1 MSTSD
6 LKKKST
12 SSTYEGAEVFKLMET
27 DLQEAEKWALELAK
41 ARHSSFQDQ
50 SLRKLLE
57 ISNAMNSNLKLDR
70 LLAYVMD
77 QVIEMTKAEYGYLIF
92 LKEDGGL
99 EFKVAHNLAKEEI
112 ESAEFEISR
121 SVIREVIENQKTV
134 FLQDASQEER
144 FKNKHSIL
152 DLQLKSI
159 LSVPLKIKQKL
170 LGLIYLENRSIVGM
184 FTPDQAELLE
194 VFANQAATAIENAQL
209 FELTDEKLQKKVHEL
224 SAINSVI
231 STISQTMDLKLI
243 LNDVLKIIKQITR
256 ADYAGI
262 HILKG
267 NKLILKVFLGLE
279 SPLLDEVSA
288 VDLDEPWVK
297 KFLDPSNW
305 LVNKTLSKSK
315 DFIPSEAKSL
325 GIQSYICL
333 PLKSKENLIGLIVLS
348 SKEHNHFTE
357 ENIELL
363 SSIATQIGVGI
374 ENVRLYVKET
384 NKARRLRVIN
394 QIGLKITSILDIEK
408 VLEEVIR
415 LLYSELNYY
424 AVTIGLIQK
433 DRFIIKSMYEDDKGK
448 YNIHNHNLELKEK
461 SILGWVARSNR
472 ILVVEDVSSDP
483 RYYHF
488 NGLRE
493 TKSELAV
500 PIELQGKVLG
510 VLDAQSNKIDGFD
523 EEDLQLLQSVAN
535 QTAVALENARL
546 YANSEK
552 KIQELSVL
560 NNVAR
565 VVNSTLDLDQLL
577 EHIYRQL
584 TLVINA
590 PSYYVALYD
599 EKNDRLNFEI
609 LIDDG
614 KQFPKTTTSLGEG
627 TVSYIIRTKKPLLIN
642 DLESDIKRLPIKIET
657 IATGNKKISSS
668 WMGVPMMSGDK
679 ALGVLAVGSYEKNSF
694 SEEDLQFL
702 INITSQAAI
711 AMVNAQLFNQVL
723 KGKQEWEQTFD
734 SITDLICLIDPEYR
748 LIRVNRTL
756 AQKLGMGPEQII
768 GKKCH
773 QVFHNRLDAPCP
785 ECAHRQ
791 AMATKKPFTLEMKGT
806 SGDEVFLTS
815 AFPRFNSKGEFIGS
829 VYVLRDISEQKRL
842 REQLVQSEKMAAV
855 GQLVSGVAHELN
867 NPLAGVMG
875 YSQLLLMNNNLDT
888 KTQSYLNKISKESDR
903 AKNIVNNLLTF
914 ARKHKPEKKYLD
926 INTILDQT
934 IELRAYDLKVS
945 NIQVLKTFDPQLPKT
960 MADFNQLQQV
970 FLNIMNNAHQAI
982 QESKGKGEIRIRTEK
997 AGEMIRI
1004 ILEDNG
1010 PGIPEENLN
1019 KIFEPFFTTKD
1030 VGRGTGLGLSISYG
1044 IIQQHG
1050 GKIYARSILGQGA
1063 TFVIELPVLKEEKAA
1078 TPEKKEKPK
1087 SAVQKIEKKNIL
1099 AIDDEQS
1106 ILDILMNALQQEGHQ
1121 VDVASNGRTGLS
1133 KVKAS
1138 DYDLIIT
1145 DIKMPDFD
1153 GRRFYEEV
1161 KKYDEELAKKIIFT
1175 TGDLANPETEDF
1187 LDRVKQ
1193 PCIPKPFNLEEV
1205 KQTIIKFFD

>member
-27 DLQEAEKWALELAK
+27 DLQEAEKWALELE
-41 ARHSSFQDQ
+41 RTRQSSFQDQ

-57 ISNAMNSNLKLDR
+57 ISNAMNSNLKLEK
-70 LLAYVMD
+70 LLTYVMD

-121 SVIREVIENQKTV
+121 SVIREVIESQKTV

-184 FTPDQAELLE
+184 FSPDQAELLE

-231 STISQTMDLKLI
+231 STISQTMDFKLI
-243 LNDVLKIIKQITR
+243 LNEVLKIIRQITK
-256 ADYAGI
+256 ADYADI
-262 HILKG
+262 HLQKG
-267 NKLILKVFLGLE
+267 NKLFLGASYGLE
-279 SPLLDEVSA
+279 PSLAEKIRALN
-288 VDLDEPWVK
+288 LDEPGVK
-297 KFLDPSNW
+297 KLLDPSNW
-305 LVNKTLSKSK
+305 FVNKKPSDEKNLMTLLA
-315 DFIPSEAKSL
+315 ETL
-325 GIQSYICL
+325 GVQSYLCL
-333 PLKSKENLIGLIVLS
+333 PLKSKENFIGLVTLG
-348 SKEHNHFTE
+348 SKEPDHFTR
-357 ENIELL
+357 ENIQLL
-363 SSIATQIGVGI
+363 SAIANQVGVGI
-374 ENVRLYVKET
+374 ENVQLYVKET

-394 QIGLKITSILDIEK
+394 QIGLKITSILEIEK

-433 DRFIIKSMYEDDKGK
+433 EEFIIKSMYEDNKGK
-448 YNIHNHNLELKEK
+448 YNIHNHSLKLKEK
-461 SILGWVARSNR
+461 SIMSWVAESNQA
-472 ILVVEDVSSDP
+472 LSVKDVSSDS
-483 RYYHF
+483 RYHHF
-488 NGLRE
+488 NGLKE
-493 TKSELAV
+493 TRSELAV

-510 VLDAQSNKIDGFD
+510 VLDVQSNETDAFD
-523 EEDLQLLQSVAN
+523 EEDLQLLQSVSN

-552 KIQELSVL
+552 KIKELSVL
-560 NNVAR
+560 NDVAR

-577 EHIYRQL
+577 KQIYQQL

-590 PSYYVALYD
+590 PCYYVALYD
-599 EKNDRLNFEI
+599 EKNNQLNFEI
-609 LIDDG
+609 LIDDK
-614 KQFPKTTTSLGEG
+614 KQYPKTTVPLGDG
-627 TVSYIIRTKKPLLIN
+627 VVSYVIRTKKPLLIN
-642 DLESDIKRLPIKIET
+642 DIETDIKKLPIRVET
-657 IATGNKKISSS
+657 IGSNKISSS
-668 WMGVPMMSGDK
+668 WLGVPMLSGEK
-679 ALGVLAVGSYEKNSF
+679 VLGVLAVCSYEKNAF
-694 SEEDLQFL
+694 SEEDLQFFT
-702 INITSQAAI
+702 NITSQAAI
-711 AMVNAQLFNQVL
+711 AIINAQLFHQVSR
-723 KGKQEWEQTFD
+723 GKQEWEQTFD

-756 AQKLGMGPEQII
+756 AQKLGMEPEQII

-773 QVFHNRLDAPCP
+773 QVFHNRLDSPCS

-791 AMATKKPFTLEMKGT
+791 AMVTKKPFTLEMKGI
-806 SGDEVFLTS
+806 SGNEIFLIS
-815 AFPRFNSKGEFIGS
+815 AFPRFSSKGEFIGS

-945 NIQVLKTFDPQLPKT
+945 NIQVLKTFDPQLSKT

-982 QESKGKGEIRIRTEK
+982 QETKGKGEIRIRTEK

-1078 TPEKKEKPK
+1078 VSEKKEKPK
-1087 SAVQKIEKKNIL
+1087 SVIRKIEKKNIL

-1106 ILDILMNALQQEGHQ
+1106 ILDILMDTLQQEGHQ

-1161 KKYDEELAKKIIFT
+1161 KKYSDKLAKKIIFT
-1175 TGDLANPETEDF
+1175 TGDLANPETEAF

-1193 PCIPKPFNLEEV
+1193 PCIPKPFDLEEV
-1205 KQTIIKFFD
+1205 KQTIMKFFD

>member
-12 SSTYEGAEVFKLMET
+12 SSAYEGAEVFKLMET

-41 ARHSSFQDQ
+41 SRQSSSQDQ

-57 ISNAMNSNLKLDR
+57 ISNAMNSNLKLER
-70 LLAYVMD
+70 LLTYVMD

-184 FTPDQAELLE
+184 FTQDQAELLE

-231 STISQTMDLKLI
+231 STISQTMDLKFI
-243 LNDVLKIIKQITR
+243 LNNTLKIVKQITS
-256 ADYAGI
+256 ADHAGI

-267 NKLILKVFLGLE
+267 NKLILEGSLGLE
-279 SPLLDEVSA
+279 SSLLDKARTAS
-288 VDLDEPWVK
+288 LDEPWVK
-297 KFLDPSNW
+297 KILDPSNW
-305 LVNKTLSKSK
+305 LVNRS
-315 DFIPSEAKSL
+315 PSESKEPITLEAKAQ
-325 GIQSYICL
+325 GVQSYICL
-333 PLKSKENLIGLIVLS
+333 PLKSKENLIGIMTLT
-348 SKEHNHFTE
+348 SKELNHFTE
-357 ENIELL
+357 ENVELL
-363 SSIATQIGVGI
+363 SSISNQIGMGI
-374 ENVRLYVKET
+374 ENVQLYLKET

-433 DRFIIKSMYEDDKGK
+433 DRLIIKSMYEDDKGK
-448 YNIHNHNLELKEK
+448 YNIHNHYLELKEK
-461 SILGWVARSNR
+461 SVLGWVAKSNR
-472 ILVVEDVSSDP
+472 TLLVEDVSTDP

-488 NGLRE
+488 NSLRE

-510 VLDAQSNKIDGFD
+510 VLDAQSNRIDGFD

-577 EHIYRQL
+577 KHIYQQL
-584 TLVINA
+584 TSVINA

-599 EKNDRLNFEI
+599 EKNNTLNFEI
-609 LIDDG
+609 LIDER
-614 KQFPKTTTSLGEG
+614 KQFPKTTVPLGEG
-627 TVSYIIRTKKPLLIN
+627 TVGYVIKTKKPLLLCNI
-642 DLESDIKRLPIKIET
+642 ESDVKKLPIKIET
-657 IATGNKKISSS
+657 IGNKKSCAS
-668 WMGVPMMSGDK
+668 WLGVPMMSGEK
-679 ALGVLAVGSYEKNSF
+679 VLGVLAVGSYEKNAF

-702 INITSQAAI
+702 INITNQAAI
-711 AMVNAQLFNQVL
+711 AIVNAQLFHQVL
-723 KGKQEWEQTFD
+723 RGKQEWEQTFD

-748 LIRVNRTL
+748 LIRVNRAL
-756 AQKLGMGPEQII
+756 AQKLGMKPEQII

-773 QVFHNRLDAPCP
+773 QVFHNRLDSPCP

-806 SGDEVFLTS
+806 SGDEVFLIS
-815 AFPRFNSKGEFIGS
+815 AFPRFSSKGEFIGS
-829 VYVLRDISEQKRL
+829 VYVLRDVTEQKRL

-875 YSQLLLMNNNLDT
+875 YSQLLLMNNGLDS

-945 NIQVLKTFDPQLPKT
+945 NIQVQKNLDLELPKT

-970 FLNIMNNAHQAI
+970 FLNIMNNAQQAI

-1019 KIFEPFFTTKD
+1019 KIFEPFFTTKE

-1063 TFVIELPVLKEEKAA
+1063 TFVIELPVLKEEKAGA
-1078 TPEKKEKPK
+1078 YDKKEKPK
-1087 SAVQKIEKKNIL
+1087 SVIRKIEKKNIL

-1106 ILDILMNALQQEGHQ
+1106 ILDILMDTLQQEGHQ

-1161 KKYDEELAKKIIFT
+1161 KKYNEELAKKIIFT
-1175 TGDLANPETEDF
+1175 TGDLANPETEAF

-1193 PCIPKPFNLEEV
+1193 PCIPKPFDLEEV

>member
-27 DLQEAEKWALELAK
+27 DLQEAEKWALELEK
-41 ARHSSFQDQ
+41 TRQSSFQDQ

-121 SVIREVIENQKTV
+121 SVIREVIESQKTV

-243 LNDVLKIIKQITR
+243 LNNTLKIVKQITN
-256 ADYAGI
+256 ADCASI
-262 HILKG
+262 HMLKG
-267 NKLILKVFLGLE
+267 NQLILEGSLGADA
-279 SPLLDEVSA
+279 SLLDKA
-288 VDLDEPWVK
+288 RIADLDHPWVK
-297 KFLDPSNW
+297 KLLNPSSW
-305 LVNKTLSKSK
+305 LVNKSLSESNES
-315 DFIPSEAKSL
+315 INLEAKRQ
-325 GIQSYICL
+325 GFQSYIVL
-333 PLKSKENLIGLIVLS
+333 PLQSKDNLIGLMSLA
-348 SKEHNHFTE
+348 SKKLNHFTE
-357 ENIELL
+357 ENAELL
-363 SSIATQIGVGI
+363 SSISSQIGVGI
-374 ENVRLYVKET
+374 ENTELYVKET

-433 DRFIIKSMYEDDKGK
+433 DEFIIKSMYEDDKGK

-461 SILGWVARSNR
+461 SILGWVAESNR
-472 ILVVEDVSSDP
+472 TLFVENVSTDP

-488 NGLRE
+488 NGLKE
-493 TKSELAV
+493 TRSELAV

-510 VLDAQSNKIDGFD
+510 VLDAQTNRIAGFD

-599 EKNDRLNFEI
+599 KKNNQLNFEI
-609 LIDDG
+609 LIDNK
-614 KQFPKTTTSLGEG
+614 KQYPKTRVPLGDG
-627 TVSYIIRTKKPLLIN
+627 VVSYVIRTKKPLLIS
-642 DLESDIKRLPIKIET
+642 DFETDIKKLPVKVET
-657 IATGNKKISSS
+657 IGSNKISSS
-668 WMGVPMMSGDK
+668 WLGVPMLSGDK
-679 ALGVLAVGSYEKNSF
+679 VLGVLAVCSYEKNAF

-702 INITSQAAI
+702 TNITSQAAI

-723 KGKQEWEQTFD
+723 RGKQEWEQTFD

-748 LIRVNRTL
+748 IIRANRTL
-756 AQKLGMGPEQII
+756 AQKLGMEPDQII

-773 QVFHNRLDAPCP
+773 QVFHNRLDSPCS
-785 ECAHRQ
+785 ECPHRQ
-791 AMATKKPFTLEMKGT
+791 AMLTKKPFTLEMKGI
-806 SGDEVFLTS
+806 SGDEIFLIS
-815 AFPRFNSKGEFIGS
+815 AFPRFSSKGVFIGS
-829 VYVLRDISEQKRL
+829 VYLLRDITEQKRL

-945 NIQVLKTFDPQLPKT
+945 NIQVLKDLDPQLHKT

-1078 TPEKKEKPK
+1078 VSEKKEKPK
-1087 SAVQKIEKKNIL
+1087 SVIRKIEKKNIL

-1106 ILDILMNALQQEGHQ
+1106 ILDILMDTLQQEGHQ

-1161 KKYDEELAKKIIFT
+1161 KKYSEELAKKIIFT
-1175 TGDLANPETEDF
+1175 TGDLANPETEAF

-1193 PCIPKPFNLEEV
+1193 PCIPKPFDLEEV

>member
-12 SSTYEGAEVFKLMET
+12 TSAYEGAEVFKLMET

-41 ARHSSFQDQ
+41 SRQSSFQDQ

-57 ISNAMNSNLKLDR
+57 ISNAMNSNLKLER

-184 FTPDQAELLE
+184 FTQDQAELLE

-231 STISQTMDLKLI
+231 STISQTMDLKFI
-243 LNDVLKIIKQITR
+243 LNNTLKIVKQITS
-256 ADYAGI
+256 ADHAGI

-267 NKLILKVFLGLE
+267 NKLILEGSLGLE
-279 SPLLDEVSA
+279 SSLLDKARTAS
-288 VDLDEPWVK
+288 LDEPWVK
-297 KFLDPSNW
+297 KILDPSNW
-305 LVNKTLSKSK
+305 LVNRS
-315 DFIPSEAKSL
+315 PSESKEPITLEAKAQ
-325 GIQSYICL
+325 GVQSYICL
-333 PLKSKENLIGLIVLS
+333 PLKSKENLIGIMTLT
-348 SKEHNHFTE
+348 SKELNHFTE
-357 ENIELL
+357 ENVELL
-363 SSIATQIGVGI
+363 SSISNQIGMGI
-374 ENVRLYVKET
+374 ENVQLYLKET

-433 DRFIIKSMYEDDKGK
+433 DRLIIKSMYEDDKGK
-448 YNIHNHNLELKEK
+448 YNIHNHYLELKEK
-461 SILGWVARSNR
+461 SVLGWVAKSNR
-472 ILVVEDVSSDP
+472 TLLVEDVSTDP

-488 NGLRE
+488 NSLRE

-510 VLDAQSNKIDGFD
+510 VLDAQSNRIDGFD

-560 NNVAR
+560 NNVAQ

-577 EHIYRQL
+577 KHIYQQL
-584 TLVINA
+584 TSVINA

-599 EKNDRLNFEI
+599 EKNNTLNFEI
-609 LIDDG
+609 LIDER
-614 KQFPKTTTSLGEG
+614 KQFPKTTVPLGEG
-627 TVSYIIRTKKPLLIN
+627 TVGYVIKTKKPLLLCNI
-642 DLESDIKRLPIKIET
+642 ESDVKKLPIKIET
-657 IATGNKKISSS
+657 IGNKKSCAS
-668 WMGVPMMSGDK
+668 WLGVPMMSGEK
-679 ALGVLAVGSYEKNSF
+679 VLGVLAVGSYEKNAF

-702 INITSQAAI
+702 INITNKAAI
-711 AMVNAQLFNQVL
+711 AIVNAQLFHQVL
-723 KGKQEWEQTFD
+723 RGKQEWEQTFD

-748 LIRVNRTL
+748 LIRVNRAL
-756 AQKLGMGPEQII
+756 AQKLGMKPEQII

-773 QVFHNRLDAPCP
+773 QVFHNRLDSPCP

-806 SGDEVFLTS
+806 SGDEVFLIS
-815 AFPRFNSKGEFIGS
+815 AFPRFSSKGEFIGS
-829 VYVLRDISEQKRL
+829 VYVLRDVTEQKRL

-875 YSQLLLMNNNLDT
+875 YSQLLLMNNGLDS

-945 NIQVLKTFDPQLPKT
+945 NIQVQKNLDLELPKT

-970 FLNIMNNAHQAI
+970 FLNIMNNAQQAI

-1019 KIFEPFFTTKD
+1019 KIFDPFFTTKE

-1063 TFVIELPVLKEEKAA
+1063 TFVIELPVLKEEKAGA
-1078 TPEKKEKPK
+1078 YDKKEKPK
-1087 SAVQKIEKKNIL
+1087 SVIRKIEKKNIL

-1106 ILDILMNALQQEGHQ
+1106 ILDILMDTLQQEGHQ

-1161 KKYDEELAKKIIFT
+1161 KKYNEELAKKIIFT
-1175 TGDLANPETEDF
+1175 TGDLANPETEAF

-1193 PCIPKPFNLEEV
+1193 PCIPKPFDLEEV

>member
-1 MSTSD
+1 MSTPA
-6 LKKKST
+6 LKKKNT

-27 DLQEAEKWALELAK
+27 DLQEAEKWALELEK
-41 ARHSSFQDQ
+41 IRQSSFQDQ

-99 EFKVAHNLAKEEI
+99 EFRVAHNLAKEEI

-134 FLQDASQEER
+134 FLQNASQEER

-170 LGLIYLENRSIVGM
+170 LGLIYLENRSIIGM
-184 FTPDQAELLE
+184 FTRDHAELLE

-231 STISQTMDLKLI
+231 STISQTMDLKPI
-243 LNDVLKIIKQITR
+243 LNEVLKIIKQITR
-256 ADYAGI
+256 ADYADI
-262 HILKG
+262 HLLKG
-267 NKLILKVFLGLE
+267 NKLFLGACYGLE
-279 SPLLDEVSA
+279 PSLQEKIRVLNP
-288 VDLDEPWVK
+288 DEPGVK
-297 KFLDPSNW
+297 KLLDPSNW
-305 LVNKTLSKSK
+305 FGNKK
-315 DFIPSEAKSL
+315 PSDEQNLMTQLAQVA
-325 GIQSYICL
+325 GVQSYLCL
-333 PLKSKENLIGLIVLS
+333 PLKSKENFIGLVILGS
-348 SKEHNHFTE
+348 RELDHFST

-363 SSIATQIGVGI
+363 SAIANQVGVGI
-374 ENVRLYVKET
+374 ENVQLYVKET
-384 NKARRLRVIN
+384 NKTRRLRVIN
-394 QIGLKITSILDIEK
+394 QIGLKVTSILDIDK
-408 VLEEVIR
+408 VLEEVIS
-415 LLYSELNYY
+415 LLYSELDYDV
-424 AVTIGLIQK
+424 ADIGLIEK
-433 DRFIIKSMYEDDKGK
+433 DWLMIKSMHEDTQGK
-448 YNIHNHNLELKEK
+448 CNIHNCRFSLKNK
-461 SILGWVARSNR
+461 SIIGWVAENNQPL
-472 ILVVEDVSSDP
+472 LVNDVSTDS
-483 RYYHF
+483 RYY
-488 NGLRE
+488 LLEDLKKIRSQL
-493 TKSELAV
+493 TV

-510 VLDAQSNKIDGFD
+510 VLDVQSNHLDAFD
-523 EEDLQLLQSVAN
+523 EEDLQLLQSVSN
-535 QTAVALENARL
+535 QTAVSLENARL

-552 KIQELSVL
+552 KIKELSVL
-560 NNVAR
+560 NDVAR

-577 EHIYRQL
+577 KQIYQQL

-590 PSYYVALYD
+590 PCYYVALYD
-599 EKNDRLNFEI
+599 EKNNSLNFEI
-609 LIDDG
+609 LIDDK
-614 KQFPKTTTSLGEG
+614 KQYPKTTVPLGDG
-627 TVSYIIRTKKPLLIN
+627 VVSYVIRTKKPLLIT
-642 DLESDIKRLPIKIET
+642 DLETDLKKLPIKVET
-657 IATGNKKISSS
+657 IGSNKISSS
-668 WMGVPMMSGDK
+668 WLGVPMLTGEK
-679 ALGVLAVGSYEKNSF
+679 VLGVLAVCSYEKNAF
-694 SEEDLQFL
+694 TEEDLQFFT
-702 INITSQAAI
+702 NITSQAAI
-711 AMVNAQLFNQVL
+711 AIVNAQLFHQVSR
-723 KGKQEWEQTFD
+723 GKHEWEQTFD
-734 SITDLICLIDPEYR
+734 SITDLICLIDPEYKI
-748 LIRVNRTL
+748 IRVNRTM
-756 AQKLGMGPEQII
+756 AQKLSTKPEQII

-773 QVFHNRLDAPCP
+773 QVFHNLADSPCP
-785 ECAHRQ
+785 ECPHRQ
-791 AMATKKPFTLEMKGT
+791 AMASKKPFTLELKGT

-815 AFPRFNSKGEFIGS
+815 AFPRFSSKGEFIGS
-829 VYVLRDISEQKRL
+829 VYVLRDITEQKRL

-875 YSQLLLMNNNLDT
+875 YSQLLLMNNNLDA

-945 NIQVLKTFDPQLPKT
+945 NIQVSKTFDLQLPKT

-1044 IIQQHG
+1044 IVQQHG

-1063 TFVIELPVLKEEKAA
+1063 TFVIELPVLKEEKMGADD
-1078 TPEKKEKPK
+1078 KKEKPK
-1087 SAVQKIEKKNIL
+1087 SVIRKIEKKNIL

-1106 ILDILMNALQQEGHQ
+1106 ILDILMNALQQDGHQ

-1153 GRRFYEEV
+1153 GKKFYEEV
-1161 KKYDEELAKKIIFT
+1161 RKYNEELAKKIIFT
-1175 TGDLANPETEDF
+1175 TGDLANPETEAF
-1187 LDRVKQ
+1187 LDKVSQ

-1205 KQTIIKFFD
+1205 KQTIMKFFD

>member
-27 DLQEAEKWALELAK
+27 DLQEAEKLAFELAK
-41 ARHSSFQDQ
+41 SRQSSFQDQ

-57 ISNAMNSNLKLDR
+57 ISNAMNSNLKLER
-70 LLAYVMD
+70 LLTYVMD

-184 FTPDQAELLE
+184 FTLDQSELLE

-243 LNDVLKIIKQITR
+243 LNDVLKIIKQITN
-256 ADYAGI
+256 ADYADI
-262 HILKG
+262 HLRKG
-267 NKLILKVFLGLE
+267 NKLFLGASYGIDPSLQQKIGV
-279 SPLLDEVSA
+279 LN
-288 VDLDEPWVK
+288 LDEPGVK
-297 KFLDPSNW
+297 KLIDPSNW
-305 LVNKTLSKSK
+305 FLNKKPSDEKNLMTLLA
-315 DFIPSEAKSL
+315 ETL
-325 GIQSYICL
+325 GVQSYLCL
-333 PLKSKENLIGLIVLS
+333 PLKSKENFIGLVTLGG
-348 SKEHNHFTE
+348 KECDHFNR

-363 SSIATQIGVGI
+363 SAIANQVGVGI
-374 ENVRLYVKET
+374 ENVQLYLKET

-433 DRFIIKSMYEDDKGK
+433 NKLIMKSMYEDDQGK
-448 YNIHNHNLELKEK
+448 YNIHNHNLELSEK
-461 SILGWVARSNR
+461 SILGWVADSSRT
-472 ILVVEDVSSDP
+472 LLVEDVITDP
-483 RYYHF
+483 RYRHF
-488 NGLRE
+488 SGLRE
-493 TKSELAV
+493 TRSELAV

-552 KIQELSVL
+552 KIKELSVL
-560 NNVAR
+560 NDVAR

-577 EHIYRQL
+577 KQIYQQL

-590 PSYYVALYD
+590 PCYYVALYD
-599 EKNDRLNFEI
+599 EKNNQLNFEI
-609 LIDDG
+609 LIDDK
-614 KQFPKTTTSLGEG
+614 KQYPKTTVPLGDG
-627 TVSYIIRTKKPLLIN
+627 VASYVIRTKKPLLIS
-642 DLESDIKRLPIKIET
+642 DLETDIKKLPVKVET
-657 IATGNKKISSS
+657 IGSNKISSS
-668 WMGVPMMSGDK
+668 WLGVPMLSGEK
-679 ALGVLAVGSYEKNSF
+679 VLGVLAVCSYEKNAF
-694 SEEDLQFL
+694 SEEDLQFFT
-702 INITSQAAI
+702 NITSQAAI
-711 AMVNAQLFNQVL
+711 AIINAQLFYQVSR
-723 KGKQEWEQTFD
+723 GKQEWEQTFD

-756 AQKLGMGPEQII
+756 AQKLGMEPEQII
-768 GKKCH
+768 GKKCY
-773 QVFHNRLDAPCP
+773 QVFHSQSDSPCP

-791 AMATKKPFTLEMKGT
+791 AMASKKPFTMEMKGT
-806 SGDEVFLTS
+806 SGDEVFLIS
-815 AFPRFNSKGEFIGS
+815 AFPRFSSKGEFIGS
-829 VYVLRDISEQKRL
+829 VYVLRDITEQKRL

-875 YSQLLLMNNNLDT
+875 YSQLLLMNNGLDS

-945 NIQVLKTFDPQLPKT
+945 NIQVLKDFESDLPKT

-1004 ILEDNG
+1004 ILEDTG

-1063 TFVIELPVLKEEKAA
+1063 TFVIELPVLKEEKVGAYD
-1078 TPEKKEKPK
+1078 KKEKPK
-1087 SAVQKIEKKNIL
+1087 SVIRKIEKKNIL

-1106 ILDILMNALQQEGHQ
+1106 ILDILSNALQQQGHQ

-1133 KVKAS
+1133 KVKAT

-1175 TGDLANPETEDF
+1175 TGDLANPETEAF
-1187 LDRVKQ
+1187 LDKVRQ
-1193 PCIPKPFNLEEV
+1193 PCIPKPFDLEDV
-1205 KQTIIKFFD
+1205 KQTIMKFFD

>member
-12 SSTYEGAEVFKLMET
+12 SSAYEGAEVFKLMET

-41 ARHSSFQDQ
+41 SRQSSFQDQ

-57 ISNAMNSNLKLDR
+57 ISNAMNSNLKLER
-70 LLAYVMD
+70 LLTYVMD

-184 FTPDQAELLE
+184 FTQDQAELLE

-231 STISQTMDLKLI
+231 STISQTMDLKFI
-243 LNDVLKIIKQITR
+243 LNNTLKIVKQITS
-256 ADYAGI
+256 ADHAGI

-267 NKLILKVFLGLE
+267 NKLILEGSLGLE
-279 SPLLDEVSA
+279 SSLLDKARTAS
-288 VDLDEPWVK
+288 LDEPWVK
-297 KFLDPSNW
+297 KILDPSNW
-305 LVNKTLSKSK
+305 LVNRS
-315 DFIPSEAKSL
+315 PSESKEPITLEAKAQ
-325 GIQSYICL
+325 GVQSYICL
-333 PLKSKENLIGLIVLS
+333 PLKSKENLIGIMTLT
-348 SKEHNHFTE
+348 SKELNHFTE
-357 ENIELL
+357 ENVELL
-363 SSIATQIGVGI
+363 SSISNQIGMGI
-374 ENVRLYVKET
+374 ENVQLYLKET

-433 DRFIIKSMYEDDKGK
+433 DRLIIKSMYEDDKGK
-448 YNIHNHNLELKEK
+448 YNIHNHYLELKEK
-461 SILGWVARSNR
+461 SVLGWVAKSNR
-472 ILVVEDVSSDP
+472 TLLVEDVSTDP

-488 NGLRE
+488 NSLRE

-510 VLDAQSNKIDGFD
+510 VLDAQSNRIDGFD

-577 EHIYRQL
+577 KHIYQQL
-584 TLVINA
+584 TSVINA

-599 EKNDRLNFEI
+599 EKNNTLNFEI
-609 LIDDG
+609 LIDER
-614 KQFPKTTTSLGEG
+614 KQFPKTTVPLGEG
-627 TVSYIIRTKKPLLIN
+627 TVGYVIKTKKPLLLCNI
-642 DLESDIKRLPIKIET
+642 ESDVKKLPIKIET
-657 IATGNKKISSS
+657 IGNKKSCAS
-668 WMGVPMMSGDK
+668 WLGVPMMSGEK
-679 ALGVLAVGSYEKNSF
+679 VLGVLAVGSYEKNAF

-702 INITSQAAI
+702 INITNQAAI
-711 AMVNAQLFNQVL
+711 AIVNAQLFHQVL
-723 KGKQEWEQTFD
+723 RGKQEWEQTFD

-748 LIRVNRTL
+748 LIRVNRAL
-756 AQKLGMGPEQII
+756 AQKLGMKPEQII

-773 QVFHNRLDAPCP
+773 QVFHNRLDSPCP

-806 SGDEVFLTS
+806 SGDEVFLIS
-815 AFPRFNSKGEFIGS
+815 AFPRFSSKGEFIGS
-829 VYVLRDISEQKRL
+829 VYVLRDVTEQKRL

-875 YSQLLLMNNNLDT
+875 YSQLLLMNNGLDS

-945 NIQVLKTFDPQLPKT
+945 NIQVQKNLDLELPKT

-970 FLNIMNNAHQAI
+970 FLNIMNNAQQAI

-1019 KIFEPFFTTKD
+1019 KIFEPFFTTKE

-1063 TFVIELPVLKEEKAA
+1063 TFVIELPVLKEEKAGA
-1078 TPEKKEKPK
+1078 YDKKEKPK
-1087 SAVQKIEKKNIL
+1087 SVIRKIEKKNIL

-1106 ILDILMNALQQEGHQ
+1106 ILDILMDTLQQEGHQ

-1161 KKYDEELAKKIIFT
+1161 KKYNEELAKKIIFT
-1175 TGDLANPETEDF
+1175 TGDLANPETEAF

-1193 PCIPKPFNLEEV
+1193 PCIPKPFDLEEV

>member
-27 DLQEAEKWALELAK
+27 DLQEAEKWALELDK
-41 ARHSSFQDQ
+41 TRQSSFQDQ

-57 ISNAMNSNLKLDR
+57 ISNAMNSNLKLEK
-70 LLAYVMD
+70 LLTYVMD

-99 EFKVAHNLAKEEI
+99 EFKVAHNIAKEEI

-134 FLQDASQEER
+134 FLQNASQEER

-224 SAINSVI
+224 SAINSII

-243 LNDVLKIIKQITR
+243 LNEVLKIIKQITK
-256 ADYAGI
+256 ADYADI
-262 HILKG
+262 HLQKG
-267 NKLILKVFLGLE
+267 NKLFLGASYGLE
-279 SPLLDEVSA
+279 PSLQDKIRVLNPDETG
-288 VDLDEPWVK
+288 VK
-297 KFLDPSNW
+297 KLLDPSNW
-305 LVNKTLSKSK
+305 FVNKKPSDEKNLMTLLA
-315 DFIPSEAKSL
+315 ETL
-325 GIQSYICL
+325 GVQSYLCL
-333 PLKSKENLIGLIVLS
+333 PLKSKENFIGLVTLG
-348 SKEHNHFTE
+348 SKEPDHFTG
-357 ENIELL
+357 ENTQLL
-363 SSIATQIGVGI
+363 SAIANQVGVGI
-374 ENVRLYVKET
+374 ENVQLYVKET

-394 QIGLKITSILDIEK
+394 QIGLKITSILEIEK

-433 DRFIIKSMYEDDKGK
+433 DRFIIKSMYEDNKGK

-461 SILGWVARSNR
+461 SILGWVAKSNR
-472 ILVVEDVSSDP
+472 TLLVEDVGSDP

-488 NGLRE
+488 KNLKE

-510 VLDAQSNKIDGFD
+510 VLDVQSNETDAFD
-523 EEDLQLLQSVAN
+523 EEDLQLLQSISN

-560 NNVAR
+560 NDVAR

-577 EHIYRQL
+577 KQIYQQL
-584 TLVINA
+584 TSVINA

-599 EKNDRLNFEI
+599 EKNNTLNFEI
-609 LIDDG
+609 LIDEK
-614 KQFPKTTTSLGEG
+614 KQYPKTTVPLGEG
-627 TVSYIIRTKKPLLIN
+627 TVSYVIKTKKPLLLCDI
-642 DLESDIKRLPIKIET
+642 ESDLKKLPIKTET
-657 IATGNKKISSS
+657 IGNKKSCSS
-668 WMGVPMMSGDK
+668 WLGVPMMSGEK
-679 ALGVLAVGSYEKNSF
+679 VLGVLAVGSYEKNAF

-702 INITSQAAI
+702 INITNQAAI
-711 AMVNAQLFNQVL
+711 AIVNAQLFHQVL
-723 KGKQEWEQTFD
+723 RGKQEWEQTFD
-734 SITDLICLIDPEYR
+734 SITDLICLINPEYR
-748 LIRVNRTL
+748 IIRANRTL
-756 AQKLGMGPEQII
+756 AQKLGMEPEQII

-773 QVFHNRLDAPCP
+773 QVFHNRLDSPCP

-791 AMATKKPFTLEMKGT
+791 AMVTKKPFTLEMKGT
-806 SGDEVFLTS
+806 SGDEVLLIS
-815 AFPRFNSKGEFIGS
+815 AFPRFDSKGEFIGS
-829 VYVLRDISEQKRL
+829 VYVLRDITEQKRL

-867 NPLAGVMG
+867 NPLAGIMG
-875 YSQLLLMNNNLDT
+875 YSQLLLMNNGLDS

-945 NIQVLKTFDPQLPKT
+945 NIQVLKNFESQLPKT

-1050 GKIYARSILGQGA
+1050 GKIYARSILGQEA
-1063 TFVIELPVLKEEKAA
+1063 TFVIELPVLKEEKSAVS
-1078 TPEKKEKPK
+1078 EKKEKPK
-1087 SAVQKIEKKNIL
+1087 SVIRKIEKKNIL

-1161 KKYDEELAKKIIFT
+1161 KKYNEDLAKKIIFT
-1175 TGDLANPETEDF
+1175 TGDLANPETEAF

-1193 PCIPKPFNLEEV
+1193 PCIPKPFDLEDV

>member
-12 SSTYEGAEVFKLMET
+12 SSAYEGAEVFKLMET

-41 ARHSSFQDQ
+41 SRQSSSQDQ

-57 ISNAMNSNLKLDR
+57 ISNAMNSNLKLER

-209 FELTDEKLQKKVHEL
+209 FELTDEKLQKKVNEL

-243 LNDVLKIIKQITR
+243 LNDVLKIIRLITK
-256 ADYAGI
+256 ADYVDI
-262 HILKG
+262 HLKKG
-267 NKLILKVFLGLE
+267 NKLFLGASYGLE
-279 SPLLDEVSA
+279 PSLQEKIRALN
-288 VDLDEPWVK
+288 LDEPGVK
-297 KFLDPSNW
+297 KLIDPSNW
-305 LVNKTLSKSK
+305 FVNKKPSDEKNLMTLLA
-315 DFIPSEAKSL
+315 ETL
-325 GIQSYICL
+325 GVQSYLCL
-333 PLKSKENLIGLIVLS
+333 PLKSKENFIGLIVLS

-357 ENIELL
+357 ENIEFL

-374 ENVRLYVKET
+374 ENVQLYVKET

-394 QIGLKITSILDIEK
+394 QIGLKITSILEIEK

-433 DRFIIKSMYEDDKGK
+433 DRLIIKSMYEDDKGK

-461 SILGWVARSNR
+461 SILGWVAKSNR
-472 ILVVEDVSSDP
+472 TLLVEDVNSDP

-510 VLDAQSNKIDGFD
+510 VLDAQSNRIAGFD

-552 KIQELSVL
+552 KIKELSVL
-560 NNVAR
+560 NDVAR

-577 EHIYRQL
+577 KQIYQQL

-590 PSYYVALYD
+590 PCYYVALYD
-599 EKNDRLNFEI
+599 EKNNQLNFEI
-609 LIDDG
+609 LIDDK
-614 KQFPKTTTSLGEG
+614 KQYPKTTVPLGDG
-627 TVSYIIRTKKPLLIN
+627 VVSYVIRTKKPLLIN
-642 DLESDIKRLPIKIET
+642 DLETDIKKLPIKVGT
-657 IATGNKKISSS
+657 IGSNKTSSS
-668 WMGVPMMSGDK
+668 WLGVPMLSGEK
-679 ALGVLAVGSYEKNSF
+679 VLGVLAVCSYEKNAF
-694 SEEDLQFL
+694 SEEDLQFFT
-702 INITSQAAI
+702 NITSQAAI
-711 AMVNAQLFNQVL
+711 AIINAQLFHQVL
-723 KGKQEWEQTFD
+723 RGKQEWEQTFD

-748 LIRVNRTL
+748 IIRVNRTL
-756 AQKLGMGPEQII
+756 AQKLGMEPEQTI

-773 QVFHNRLDAPCP
+773 QVFHNRLDSPCP

-791 AMATKKPFTLEMKGT
+791 AMVTKKPSTLEMKGT
-806 SGDEVFLTS
+806 SGDEVFLIS
-815 AFPRFNSKGEFIGS
+815 AFPRFSSKGEFIGS

-875 YSQLLLMNNNLDT
+875 YSQLLLMNNGLDS

-934 IELRAYDLKVS
+934 IELRAYDLKVG
-945 NIQVLKTFDPQLPKT
+945 NIQVLKNFEPQLPRT

-982 QESKGKGEIRIRTEK
+982 QETKGKGEIRIRTEK

-1019 KIFEPFFTTKD
+1019 KIFEPFFTTKE

-1050 GKIYARSILGQGA
+1050 GKISARSILGQGA

-1078 TPEKKEKPK
+1078 VSEKKEKPK
-1087 SAVQKIEKKNIL
+1087 SVIRKIEKKNIL

-1106 ILDILMNALQQEGHQ
+1106 ILDILMDTLQQEGHQ

-1161 KKYDEELAKKIIFT
+1161 KKYNEELAKKIIFT
-1175 TGDLANPETEDF
+1175 TGDLANPETEAF